1 MINYDFGLIFIYIA
15 GFGYSDLI
23 IEQFKLE
30 GKILV
35 IYYTIIL
42 LIGLLIYFL

>member
-1 MINYDFGLIFIYIA
+1 MINYDFGLILIYIA

-23 IEQFKLE
+23 VEHFKLE
-30 GKILV
+30 GKFLI
-35 IYYTIIL
+35 IYYTVIL